1 MIYWQL
7 FIVFLYTNLIGY
19 GGGPATIPLVEK
31 EVVQRFH
38 WMTTEEF
45 SNTVGLANALPGP
58 IATKMAGYI
67 GYEQGGILGVIVSL
81 VATVLPSVLLM
92 IGLLNLLNK
101 YKSSPRISRLSIF
114 VLPAIAVLMGQLA
127 FDFLQSAISSTS
139 ILLAVIGVAIS
150 FILLEYVK
158 VNALIL
164 IIAGLILGGLF
175 LG

>member
-67 GYEQGGILGVIVSL
+67 GFEQGGVLGVIVSL

-92 IGLLNLLNK
+92 IGLLSLLNK
-101 YKSSPRISRLSIF
+101 YKSSPRISRLSTF

-139 ILLAVIGVAIS
+139 ALLAIAGVAVSYFLI
-150 FILLEYVK
+150 EYIK

>member
-7 FIVFLYTNLIGY
+7 FMVFFYTNLIGY
-19 GGGPATIPLVEK
+19 GGGPATIPLFEK
-31 EVVQRFH
+31 EVVQRYH

-67 GYEQGGILGVIVSL
+67 GFEQGGILGLVVSL
-81 VATVLPSVLLM
+81 FATIFPSVLLM
-92 IGLLNLLNK
+92 IVLVGILNK
-101 YKSSPRISRLSIF
+101 YKESPRVNRLSTF

-127 FDFLQSAISSTS
+127 VDFFQTAISSTKMS
-139 ILLAVIGVAIS
+139 IVIIGVIIS
-150 FILLEYVK
+150 YLLMDIVK

-164 IIAGLILGGLF
+164 IVAGLILGGIF

>member
-7 FIVFLYTNLIGY
+7 FVVFFYTNLIGY
-19 GGGPATIPLVEK
+19 GGGPATIPLFEK
-31 EVVQRFH
+31 EVVQRYH

-67 GYEQGGILGVIVSL
+67 GFEQAGILGALVSL
-81 VATVLPSVLLM
+81 FATIFPSVLLM
-92 IGLLNLLNK
+92 IVLISILNK
-101 YKSSPRISRLSIF
+101 YKDSLRVSRLSTF

-127 FDFLQSAISSTS
+127 FDFLQTAISSTS
-139 ILLAVIGVAIS
+139 IAIAVIGFIVS
-150 FILLEYVK
+150 YILLDIVK

-164 IIAGLILGGLF
+164 IIAGLLLGGLF

>member
-67 GYEQGGILGVIVSL
+67 GFEQGGVLGVIVSL

-101 YKSSPRISRLSIF
+101 YKSSPRISRLSTF

-139 ILLAVIGVAIS
+139 ALLAIIGVAIS
-150 FILLEYVK
+150 YFLLEYVK

-164 IIAGLILGGLF
+164 IIAGLVLGGLF